1 MKKTSTSMK
10 KAAVVGGILAGVAAA
25 GAATA
30 YFFGGTGG
38 AKNRAKVKAWAEK
51 AKKEVVADLKKME
64 TVSQKAYHGAV
75 DAIMD
80 KYKDL
85 KNVDQED
92 LINAAKELKS
102 HWKSISADMK
112 KAVDEGKKVANSTV
126 KSAKKQVKKITKKLS

>member
-1 MKKTSTSMK
+1 MKKTSMK

-30 YFFGGTGG
+30 YFFGGKGG
-38 AKNRAKVKAWAEK
+38 EKNRAKVKAWADK
-51 AKKEVVADLKKME
+51 AKKEVVSELKKME
-64 TVSQKAYHGAV
+64 NVSQKAYHSAV
-75 DAIMD
+75 DMIMD

-92 LINAAKELKS
+92 LMNAAKELKS

-112 KAVDEGKKVANSTV
+112 KAVDEGKKIASSTV
-126 KSAKKQVKKITKKLS
+126 KSAKKNVSKIAKKLS